1 MWVVPPIHVLLVYH
15 ILKLPSLTSLARS
28 SEAPP
33 MIRILIVHDNSIL
46 SAGLRMMLSAALDLR
61 VVGEADD
68 DTAATMTARLE
79 PHVALIDADSCR
91 AGGLAAVR
99 AIHAH
104 CPHVGLVLLGLHNDP
119 ESRAE
124 ANGAG
129 ADSFVSKEE
138 PATMLEEI
146 RNLGRLLC

>member
-1 MWVVPPIHVLLVYH
+1 V
-15 ILKLPSLTSLARS
+15 
-28 SEAPP
+28 
-33 MIRILIVHDNSIL
+33 IRILIVHGNSIL

-68 DTAATMTARLE
+68 DTAATMTVRLQ
-79 PHVALIDADSCR
+79 PDIALIDADSCR

-99 AIHAH
+99 AVHAR
-104 CPHVGLVLLGLHNDP
+104 CPHVGIVMLGLREDP
-119 ESRAE
+119 ETRAE

-129 ADSFVSKEE
+129 AYSFVSKEE

-146 RNLGRLLC
+146 RTLGGLLC